1 MYLKWKITCWYLFL
15 TCVFL
20 VHRQILLFFKV
31 FSRLLLFLCPSN
43 SFSFFFFIT
52 NFLPLLFPFT
62 LVHFL
67 PILLLQTNLSIHGMK
82 DSFLSY
88 CVFFFS
94 FFKYFL
100 GMYFKT
106 YLYFTIIFWS
116 WISWCLAP
124 FPMVMFPKFMGL
136 VWLKSLCLK
145 WVNTLSSLCATSSF
159 PVLL

>member
-88 CVFFFS
+88 CVFFF
-94 FFKYFL
+94 FFL
-100 GMYFKT
+100 N
-106 YLYFTIIFWS
+106 
-116 WISWCLAP
+116 ISWGCISKLTFTSP
-124 FPMVMFPKFMGL
+124 
-136 VWLKSLCLK
+136 
-145 WVNTLSSLCATSSF
+145 LSFDLEYLG
-159 PVLL
+159 VLLPFLWWCFQNSWA